1 MSSFKKFLTKYKFI
15 IINCFLFLYFII
27 NFFDGNRGYIALQ
40 DKKKE
45 YGELIN
51 LEKKLILTNIKFKQ
65 ENEALTTKIDK
76 DLIDELYR
84 KNFVVGKKKERLLI
98 IK

>member
-40 DKKKE
+40 DKKK
-45 YGELIN
+45 
-51 LEKKLILTNIKFKQ
+51 
-65 ENEALTTKIDK
+65 DM
-76 DLIDELYR
+76 
-84 KNFVVGKKKERLLI
+84 
-98 IK
+98 

>member
-1 MSSFKKFLTKYKFI
+1 M
-15 IINCFLFLYFII
+15 
-27 NFFDGNRGYIALQ
+27 Q

-45 YGELIN
+45 YGELEN